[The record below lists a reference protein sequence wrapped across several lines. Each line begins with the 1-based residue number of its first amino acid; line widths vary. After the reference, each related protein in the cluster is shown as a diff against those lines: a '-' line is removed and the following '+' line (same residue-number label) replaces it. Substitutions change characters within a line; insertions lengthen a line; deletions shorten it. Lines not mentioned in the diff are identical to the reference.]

1 MVITDFNLPNKISA
15 ERKLLV
21 TAVNVGATGSPIW
34 ERIGVEIEDSSIEFN
49 ADVQTVTDI
58 LGVTTTKV
66 NKMELQQSFEPYTVK
81 GGSGLAV
88 KLEDIV
94 QRNALTEFGTFDVLL
109 IRGYVTA
116 GTSSG
121 SDLKLSAEKHTKCTI
136 IPTRLG
142 GSSTVDMPI
151 TVYFSNDKTLG
162 TVNDYKGTITFT
174 AASGS

>member
-1 MVITDFNLPNKISA
+1 MAITEFNLGNKQSA

-21 TAVNVGATGSPIW
+21 TAVNVGTVASPVW
-34 ERIGVEIEDSSIEFN
+34 EPIGVEIEDSSVEFN

-58 LGVTTTKV
+58 LGVTTTRI

-81 GGSGLAV
+81 GGSKLAA

-94 QRNALTEFGTFDVLL
+94 QRNALTEFGAFDVLL
-109 IRGYVTA
+109 IRGYI
-116 GTSSG
+116 GSSA
-121 SDLKLSAEKHTKCTI
+121 LNAEKHANCTVV
-136 IPTRLG
+136 PTSLG

-162 TVNDYKGTITFT
+162 TVNDYKGAITFT
-174 AASGS
+174 PTSES